1 MLRTAILAAG
11 TAVIAALASSTTAMA
26 QDTLV
31 ISTAN
36 PPQHMATRTMQ
47 RFADELMARSDGA
60 LPVEI
65 FDSSQLYNA
74 RDVGKAV
81 ARGDVGFA
89 NVPSPYLGRTVG
101 SINVLDLPMLKGM
114 TQMERSEMLDGPL
127 GQKLGSML
135 EDKMGVAVPGNWPLM
150 GPIMYWST
158 KKPLTSFDD
167 FQGMNMRIPGGAAP
181 SALVEAMG
189 SIAVKMPGSD
199 MPLALQ
205 QGTVDATMASI
216 ESVVV
221 QNLRDVGISYGFWDR
236 GIVGF
241 MIPLVS
247 ADYWG
252 TLDADQQALFT
263 EVWNETVDWQ
273 REQSMAIEGEY
284 RATLEGQGIVITDAT
299 VEAAAAMG
307 EQMMPIQAPLVEA
320 TGITPEV
327 MALAEAAIQQ

>member
-1 MLRTAILAAG
+1 MFRTARVAAGVAAILAA
-11 TAVIAALASSTTAMA
+11 LPLTTAQA
-26 QDTLV
+26 QDKLI

-47 RFADELMARSDGA
+47 MFADALVDRSGGA
-60 LPVEI
+60 LEVEI

-89 NVPSPYLGRTVG
+89 NVPTPYLGRTVG

-127 GQKLGSML
+127 GAQLGSML
-135 EDKMGVAVPGNWPLM
+135 EEKMGVEVPGNWPLM

-158 KKPLTSFDD
+158 KKPLTSFEE
-167 FQGMNMRIPGGAAP
+167 FKGMNMRIPGGAAP
-181 SALVEAMG
+181 AALVEAMG

-236 GIVGF
+236 GIVGY

-252 TLDADQQALFT
+252 SLNADQQALFT

-273 REQSMAIEGEY
+273 RQEAMALEGEY
-284 RATLEGQGIVITDAT
+284 RATLEEQGIVITDAS
-299 VEAAAAMG
+299 VEDAAEMG
-307 EQMMPIQAPLVEA
+307 RQMMSIQAPLVEK

-327 MALAEAAIQQ
+327 LALAQAAVE

>member
-1 MLRTAILAAG
+1 MFRTARVAAGVAAILAA
-11 TAVIAALASSTTAMA
+11 LPLTTAQA
-26 QDTLV
+26 QDKLI

-47 RFADELMARSDGA
+47 MFADALVDRSGGA
-60 LPVEI
+60 LEVEI

-89 NVPSPYLGRTVG
+89 NVPTPYLGRTVG

-127 GQKLGSML
+127 GAQLGSML
-135 EDKMGVAVPGNWPLM
+135 EEKMGVEVPGNWPLM

-158 KKPLTSFDD
+158 KKPLTSFEE
-167 FQGMNMRIPGGAAP
+167 FKGMNMRIPGGAAP
-181 SALVEAMG
+181 AALVEAMG

-199 MPLALQ
+199 MPMALQ

-236 GIVGF
+236 GIVGY

-252 TLDADQQALFT
+252 SLNADQQALFT

-273 REQSMAIEGEY
+273 RQEAMALEGEY
-284 RATLEGQGIVITDAT
+284 RATLEEQGIVITDAS
-299 VEAAAAMG
+299 VEDAAEMG
-307 EQMMPIQAPLVEA
+307 RQMMSIQAPLVEK

-327 MALAEAAIQQ
+327 LALAQAAVE

>member
-1 MLRTAILAAG
+1 MFRTARVAAGVAAILAA
-11 TAVIAALASSTTAMA
+11 LPLTTAQA
-26 QDTLV
+26 QDKLI

-47 RFADELMARSDGA
+47 MFADALVDRSGGA
-60 LPVEI
+60 LEVEI

-89 NVPSPYLGRTVG
+89 NVPTPYLGRTVG

-127 GQKLGSML
+127 GEQLGSML
-135 EDKMGVAVPGNWPLM
+135 EEKMGVEVPGNWPLM

-158 KKPLTSFDD
+158 KKPLTSFEE
-167 FQGMNMRIPGGAAP
+167 FKGMNMRIPGGAAP
-181 SALVEAMG
+181 AALVEAMG

-236 GIVGF
+236 GIVGY

-252 TLDADQQALFT
+252 SLNADQQALFT

-273 REQSMAIEGEY
+273 RQEAMALEGEY
-284 RATLEGQGIVITDAT
+284 RATLEAQGIVITDAS
-299 VEAAAAMG
+299 VEDAAEMG
-307 EQMMPIQAPLVEA
+307 LQMMSIQAPLVEK
-320 TGITPEV
+320 TGITAEV
-327 MALAEAAIQQ
+327 LALAQAAVE

>member
-1 MLRTAILAAG
+1 MFRTARVAAGVAAILAA
-11 TAVIAALASSTTAMA
+11 LPLTTAQA
-26 QDTLV
+26 QDKLI

-47 RFADELMARSDGA
+47 MFADALVDRSGGA
-60 LPVEI
+60 LEVEI

-89 NVPSPYLGRTVG
+89 NVPTPYLGRTVG

-127 GQKLGSML
+127 GAQLGSML
-135 EDKMGVAVPGNWPLM
+135 EEKMGVEVPGNWPLM

-158 KKPLTSFDD
+158 KKPLTSFEE
-167 FQGMNMRIPGGAAP
+167 FNGMNMRIPGGAAP
-181 SALVEAMG
+181 AALVEAMG

-199 MPLALQ
+199 MPMALQ

-236 GIVGF
+236 GIVGY

-252 TLDADQQALFT
+252 SLNADQQALFT

-273 REQSMAIEGEY
+273 RQEAMALEGEY
-284 RATLEGQGIVITDAT
+284 RATLEAQGIVITDAS
-299 VEAAAAMG
+299 VEDAAEMG
-307 EQMMPIQAPLVEA
+307 RQMMSIQAPLVEK

-327 MALAEAAIQQ
+327 LALAQAAVE